1 TTLFRSGAEVTD
13 GYQVLA
19 IGDVPPLAVVNGTLQ
34 WRPLRRTLGVRAF
47 GINAYTAAN
56 AGDEVVEEHT
66 ETQLGHEEIYF
77 VHTGHAVFTIDGE
90 ELDAPAGT

>member
-1 TTLFRSGAEVTD
+1 MVRKVTD
-13 GYQVLA
+13 GFQVLA
-19 IGDVPPLAVVNGTLQ
+19 IDDVPPLAVVNGTLQ

-66 ETQLGHEEIYF
+66 ETGLGHEEIYLVLHGPGD
-77 VHTGHAVFTIDGE
+77 VHGGRRDQ
-90 ELDAPAGT
+90 